1 MTTEIAAILASVPK
15 RGESVFVSFRTG
27 DPYQRI
33 STGFK
38 AALREARITTGDVVI
53 HTLRHTAISRMMDAN
68 IDPRTIM
75 EISGHSSLTMLERY
89 THPREQRKIEAL
101 EAINRPLLVT
111 TRSQSDACAAVSRRA
126 ARGLKLK
133 VPHHG
138 SAGSSSAR
146 FVEAWRPDVVIVS
159 AGRANRFGHP
169 APDVVRR
176 YLDAGAAVF
185 NTADEGAI
193 TLVTDGHTIDIRT
206 MRGRTLRLKT
216 NL

>member
-1 MTTEIAAILASVPK
+1 MWHPPAPDWERPRVRNEDLVVLEVRWGDVSVLLPGDIGAEVERDLTTGAAP
-15 RGESVFVSFRTG
+15 
-27 DPYQRI
+27 
-33 STGFK
+33 
-38 AALREARITTGDVVI
+38 AALQVV
-53 HTLRHTAISRMMDAN
+53 
-68 IDPRTIM
+68 
-75 EISGHSSLTMLERY
+75 
-89 THPREQRKIEAL
+89 
-101 EAINRPLLVT
+101 
-111 TRSQSDACAAVSRRA
+111 
-126 ARGLKLK
+126 K

-138 SAGSSSAR
+138 SAGSSSTR
-146 FVEAWRPDVVIVS
+146 FVEAWRPDVAIVS

-216 NL
+216 NRSALGSRLSALGRNR

>member
-1 MTTEIAAILASVPK
+1 M
-15 RGESVFVSFRTG
+15 
-27 DPYQRI
+27 
-33 STGFK
+33 
-38 AALREARITTGDVVI
+38 
-53 HTLRHTAISRMMDAN
+53 
-68 IDPRTIM
+68 
-75 EISGHSSLTMLERY
+75 
-89 THPREQRKIEAL
+89 
-101 EAINRPLLVT
+101 
-111 TRSQSDACAAVSRRA
+111 
-126 ARGLKLK
+126 K

-206 MRGRTLRLKT
+206 MRGRTLRLKA